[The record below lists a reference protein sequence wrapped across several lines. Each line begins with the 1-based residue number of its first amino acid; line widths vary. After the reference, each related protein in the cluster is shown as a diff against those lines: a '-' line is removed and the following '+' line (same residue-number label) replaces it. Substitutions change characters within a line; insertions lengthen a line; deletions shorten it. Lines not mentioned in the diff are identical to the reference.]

1 MYWQVYLH
9 KTVLSAE
16 QLMIKILKRAK
27 QLAQNGTDLFATPAL
42 ELFLKNN
49 FIKEDFKSNIN
60 LLDKF
65 SLLDDYDIFTST
77 KVWKNHED
85 KILSTLSSFLVD
97 RKLYK
102 IELQNTPFDIKYIN
116 STKENTIKH
125 FSLKEEDVDY
135 FVFSDVVINN
145 AYDSEK
151 DGIKILY
158 KNNEVKDISAASDQ
172 LNNAFLS
179 KAVKKYLLCYPKNI
193 SY

>member
-27 QLAQNGTDLFATPAL
+27 QLAQNVHDLFATPAL

-49 FIKEDFKSNIN
+49 FVKEDFRNN
-60 LLDKF
+60 LDLLDKF

-77 KVWKNHED
+77 KVWKNYED
-85 KILSTLSSFLVD
+85 NILSTLSSFLVD

-102 IELQNTPFDIKYIN
+102 IELQNTPFDNKYIN
-116 STKENTIKH
+116 CIREKTINQ
-125 FSLKEEDVDY
+125 FSFKEEDADY
-135 FVFSDVVINN
+135 IVFSGEVINN

-158 KNNEVKDISAASDQ
+158 KNNDVKDISEASDQ

-179 KAVKKYLLCYPKNI
+179 KAVKKYLLCYPKEI
-193 SY
+193 S